1 MSFFMMK
8 SILSVALMV
17 TAVIALAAM
26 MSLMGKSEHKRGP
39 DSLRR
44 AHRLW
49 GYVSVILVVLISYFC
64 ITHVAA
70 VGDAVPV
77 RGVLHGV
84 LALFLIV
91 GIVIKIAIVRSYR
104 QFLKYVPV
112 MGMALFSLIFVV
124 VATSAGYFLVR
135 AWCPSARP
143 RPAVVTGQVAQEAAV
158 GEGDVAGSGD
168 REAHIAVGEEIY
180 ARHCAGCHFAN
191 REDPKVG
198 PGLKGL
204 MQRDRFVSVDA
215 PVTVVG
221 VMQQIKKPT
230 GMMPAFGD
238 RLSDQDM
245 ASLLA
250 YLRTL

>member
-8 SILSVALMV
+8 SILSVVLMAAAV
-17 TAVIALAAM
+17 TALAAM
-26 MSLMGKSEHKRGP
+26 MSLMGKSEHKSSP

-44 AHRLW
+44 AHRVS
-49 GYVSVILVVLISYFC
+49 GYASVILVLLISYFC

-91 GIVIKIAIVRSYR
+91 GIVIKIVIVRSYR

-112 MGMALFSLIFVV
+112 MGMVLFGLIFVV

-135 AWCPSARP
+135 TWCPSARP
-143 RPAVVTGQVAQEAAV
+143 RPTEVAGQMAPGAPVS
-158 GEGDVAGSGD
+158 EGDVVSSDD
-168 REAHIAVGEEIY
+168 REAHVAAGEEIY

-191 REDPKVG
+191 KEDPKVG

-221 VMQQIKKPT
+221 VMQQIAKPT

-245 ASLLA
+245 TSLLA